1 VSQTS
6 HQNAPQGSHPSQA
19 SYALEALRQI
29 QDTDFKQDI
38 VSLGFVQ
45 ELNVEKSH
53 ISCDLLLPTPVMP
66 GKQALKAQVEAT
78 LRGLPGIAS
87 ATVTLRS
94 EVSTQPQ
101 GGRNTIP
108 GVKNIIAVG
117 SGKGGVGKSTTAVNL
132 ACALSSWG
140 ARVGLV
146 DGDIY
151 GPTLPIMLGARE
163 HDLLQN
169 ERGIIPVE
177 AHGIRFMSMG
187 LLSKGSAPLIW
198 RGPMAHKAVQESLLH
213 VDWGELDYLLVD
225 MPPGTGDVHLTLVQT
240 VPVTGAVIVSTPQDV
255 GLIISMKTF
264 KLFEQT
270 HVPLLGI
277 IENMSYHICPHCDKR
292 EYIFGHG
299 SVAEE
304 AKKYDMPFLGEIAL
318 DRQIREHS
326 DQGTPIVLSNPTAPA
341 AQDYFKIAER
351 IAVQVSLRNH
361 AARPI
366 PVIEETDAPSQTF
379 SV

>member
-1 VSQTS
+1 MSISQNI
-6 HQNAPQGSHPSQA
+6 HQNALAALSQV
-19 SYALEALRQI
+19 
-29 QDTDFKQDI
+29 QDADFKQDI
-38 VSLGFVQ
+38 VSLGCVQ
-45 ELNVEKSH
+45 NLNIEKSH
-53 ISCDLLLPTPVMP
+53 IICDLVLPTPLLP
-66 GKQALKAQVEAT
+66 GKMALKAQAEGR
-78 LRGLPGIAS
+78 LRTLPGVTS

-94 EVSTQPQ
+94 EISAQPQ
-101 GGRNTIP
+101 TGKNGIP
-108 GVKNIIAVG
+108 GVKNIVAVG

-132 ACALSSWG
+132 AVALSSWG
-140 ARVGLV
+140 ASVGLV

-169 ERGIIPVE
+169 ERGIIPVT

-187 LLSKGSAPLIW
+187 LLSRGSAPLIW

-255 GLIISMKTF
+255 GLTISMKTF

-277 IENMSYHICPHCDKR
+277 IENMSYYTCPHCNTR

-304 AKKYDMPFLGEIAL
+304 AKKYDIPFLGEIAL

-326 DQGTPIVLSNPTAPA
+326 DQGLPIVISHPESHA

-351 IAVQVSLRNH
+351 IAIQVGLRNH
-361 AARPI
+361 ASRSVQI
-366 PVIEETDAPSQTF
+366 IEEAEEPSQSF